1 MDERC
6 QPPTQPVYRNMKT
19 TTTFVLLFF
28 LLGTVTISQ
37 AYGFGSRPRWGRKAG
52 GQQQELVSR
61 SDFLRSASLAAA
73 CLAARPAVAAKTE
86 PSPSEKLQAGF
97 DSFNKEVKN
106 IDRVVTKEAK
116 KIDRVVT
123 KETKKVTKK
132 VNKDLKKVDRVVT
145 KESKK
150 VMRKVDKE
158 TKVVK
163 REATKIGKDVEKKS
177 KAFVGNVSDQT
188 GVGKPAAPK
197 SGIDVSR
204 LKVCTDSRSNC
215 L

>member
-1 MDERC
+1 M
-6 QPPTQPVYRNMKT
+6 
-19 TTTFVLLFF
+19 
-28 LLGTVTISQ
+28 
-37 AYGFGSRPRWGRKAG
+37 
-52 GQQQELVSR
+52 
-61 SDFLRSASLAAA
+61 
-73 CLAARPAVAAKTE
+73 
-86 PSPSEKLQAGF
+86 
-97 DSFNKEVKN
+97 
-106 IDRVVTKEAK
+106 
-116 KIDRVVT
+116 
-123 KETKKVTKK
+123 ETRKVTKK

-177 KAFVGNVSDQT
+177 KAFVGNVSEQT
-188 GVGKPAAPK
+188 GEQAAPK